1 MHSLA
6 IIINIIKGVDE
17 GSAVRVRY
25 NEDLKAAAKHIEDNV
40 SMRKSK
46 ITQASLSAILCMFL
60 NRLEYEVISLMI
72 T

>member
-1 MHSLA
+1 M
-6 IIINIIKGVDE
+6 
-17 GSAVRVRY
+17 RVRY
-25 NEDLKAAAKHIEDNV
+25 NEDLKAAAKHLEDNV

-60 NRLEYEVISLMI
+60 NRLEYEVISVMI